1 VTLRSHSKEE
11 SLRGVTPRGHSFC
24 RPSRREER
32 ALRPAPR
39 RAWHGCSALPADG
52 RRPPLGAAVITV
64 SGFPDRSKSR
74 FVTHLKRKGPMSR
87 QQLER
92 YLHSH
97 GLCHTCPDC
106 TSSIACTAKWRRE
119 CAEQPAA
126 SLEFNAC
133 SGNAGNGA
141 KGVPSRAW
149 RPAARATRVPDL
161 RGDARARAALV
172 LQGVWGDAQLHQCA
186 YSAYTA
192 YNQIQNCSMQLPLR

>member
-39 RAWHGCSALPADG
+39 RAWHGCSALPADD
-52 RRPPLGAAVITV
+52 RRPPLGAPVITV

-126 SLEFNAC
+126 GVARVQRLLWQRRQRHQGRSVP
-133 SGNAGNGA
+133 GA
-141 KGVPSRAW
+141 R
-149 RPAARATRVPDL
+149 R
-161 RGDARARAALV
+161 RG
-172 LQGVWGDAQLHQCA
+172 LHECPTCVETHGRHWCYKA
-186 YSAYTA
+186 FGETLSSISAHTVHTA
-192 YNQIQNCSMQLPLR
+192 YNQIQIQNCSMQLPLR